1 MEEVFMIGAWQ
12 NTLDELKKT
21 IPASQFSTFFVKL
34 TFSMDGKTVLIGVPN
49 VFFIK
54 QFKTKYDAAMAK
66 ALKNNGV
73 EFKEIQY
80 VVNSEEK
87 KKGNSREIRVGDAE
101 KIAKKGAAREGKTEE
116 NGLNPKFR
124 FDNFVVGSNN
134 DLAVSAARAVVESPG
149 TKYNPYFLYG
159 GPGLGKTHLIQA
171 IGNELRAKD
180 PNLKILYI
188 TTEQFYHAF
197 VEAMRKHIDGFE
209 KKYRSVD
216 VLIFDDI
223 HMIAGKDKSQD
234 AFFNT
239 FNELHLKN
247 KQIIVSSDRLPSQIA
262 TMDARLASRLTA
274 GIPIDIQMP
283 DFETRCAI
291 LKTKAEFLGV
301 EIEDSAVE
309 YLADNIKTNIR
320 ELEGKLNQLLA
331 LSDLRDITPSEVIS
345 EGYLESIQT
354 TKFKAITPKQIVD
367 NTAKFFGLSVKDIC
381 SESRARDI
389 ALPRQV
395 AMYLLAEEIGLST
408 PKIAEELGRKDHT
421 TAMHSIK
428 KIRNEMRL
436 NFTLREQVTMIRD
449 KLYV

>member
-1 MEEVFMIGAWQ
+1 MIGAWQ

-21 IPASQFSTFFVKL
+21 IPTAQFNTFFVSL
-34 TFSMDGKTVLIGVPN
+34 NFSVEDGVAVIGVPN
-49 VFFIK
+49 VFFVR
-54 QFKTKYDAAMAK
+54 QFEGKFNKDVVT

-73 EFKEIQY
+73 DFTSIKY
-80 VVNSEEK
+80 VVNSEIK
-87 KKGNSREIRVGDAE
+87 NKATSREVRLGDSQKIIRKEV
-101 KIAKKGAAREGKTEE
+101 ARDGKAEE

-171 IGNELRAKD
+171 IGNELREKD
-180 PNLKILYI
+180 PSLKILYI

-197 VEAMRKHIDGFE
+197 VEAMRRHVEGFE

-216 VLIFDDI
+216 VLIIDDI
-223 HMIAGKDKSQD
+223 QMIAGKDKSQD

-291 LKTKAEFLGV
+291 LKTKAELLGV

-309 YLADNIKTNIR
+309 YLAENIKTNIR

-331 LSDLRDITPSEVIS
+331 LSDLRGMTPSEVIS
-345 EGYLESIQT
+345 EGYLENIQT

-367 NTAKFFGLSVKDIC
+367 NTARFFNLSTKEIC

-428 KIRNEMRL
+428 KIKNEMKL
-436 NFTLREQVTMIRD
+436 NFALREQITMIKD
-449 KLYV
+449 KIYA

>member
-1 MEEVFMIGAWQ
+1 MIGAWQ

-21 IPASQFSTFFVKL
+21 IPAAQFNTFFVSL
-34 TFSMDGKTVLIGVPN
+34 NFSVEDGIVMIGVPN
-49 VFFIK
+49 VFFVR
-54 QFKTKYDAAMAK
+54 QFEGKFNKNVEA

-73 EFKEIQY
+73 DFTKIKY
-80 VVNSEEK
+80 VVSSETK
-87 KKGNSREIRVGDAE
+87 KKAASREIRLEDNQKVV
-101 KIAKKGAAREGKTEE
+101 KKDVVREGRAEE

-171 IGNELRAKD
+171 IGNELRAKN
-180 PNLKILYI
+180 PSLKILYI

-197 VEAMRKHIDGFE
+197 VEAMRKHVEGFE

-216 VLIFDDI
+216 VLIIDDI
-223 HMIAGKDKSQD
+223 QMIAGKDKSQD

-291 LKTKAEFLGV
+291 LKTKAEFLGA

-309 YLADNIKTNIR
+309 YLAENIKTNIR

-331 LSDLRDITPSEVIS
+331 LSDLRGMTPSEIIS

-354 TKFKAITPKQIVD
+354 TKFKAITPKQIID
-367 NTAKFFGLSVKDIC
+367 NTAKFFNLSVKEIC

-389 ALPRQV
+389 ALPRQI

-428 KIRNEMRL
+428 KIRNEMKL
-436 NFTLREQVTMIRD
+436 NFALREQITIIKD